1 MNDMISSAESRRLP
15 KPRGPVVL
23 CILDGWG
30 YREERE
36 NNGILLA
43 ETPVWDRLMASCPRA
58 LLNASELHVG
68 LPAGQMG
75 NSEVGHMNLGAGR
88 KVMQELPRIDQ
99 AILDGS
105 LGQNPELA
113 KFAASLKQSGGA
125 CHLLGLVSPGG
136 VHSHQDHMV
145 ALAKLLAAQGVTV
158 KIHAILDGRDTPPKS
173 ALGYM
178 KKFLADLG
186 DAATIATVSGRFFA
200 MDRDKR
206 WDRVEQAYAVAVDGK
221 GAAAK
226 SALAAIEAA
235 YERDETDEFVAP
247 SAIAGYAGMQDGDGV
262 LMANF
267 RADRARELLTA
278 LLDPAFDGFARGR
291 TIRFGAVLG
300 MVEYSTALAKF
311 MPSLFTSAALENVLG
326 AVLAKA
332 GMRQLRIAET
342 EKYAHVTF
350 FLNGGVEQ
358 EFPGETRILVPSP
371 KVKTYDMQPE
381 MSAPELTDKLVAAIG
396 SGDFDLIVVN
406 YANGDMVGHTGN
418 LQAAIQAAQTID
430 ASLGRL
436 EAAVQQAGGVMLVTA
451 DHGNIEMMQ
460 DPDTHEAHTAHTLN
474 LVPAILVNGPKEA
487 VGLKDGILADVAP
500 TLLQLLGLPQP
511 GEMTGR
517 SLLALKAP
525 SGTAPD
531 GTTKAEA
538 RATA

>member
-1 MNDMISSAESRRLP
+1 MNEMTHSPDSRRLP
-15 KPRGPVVL
+15 KPSGPVVL

-43 ETPVWDRLMASCPRA
+43 DTPVWDRLMTSCPRS

-68 LPAGQMG
+68 LPVGQMG

-88 KVMQELPRIDQ
+88 KVMQDLPRIDQ
-99 AILDGS
+99 AIADGA
-105 LGQNPELA
+105 LAQNPELA
-113 KFAASLKQSGGA
+113 AFVAAMKNSGGA

-136 VHSHQDHMV
+136 VHAHQDHMV
-145 ALAKLLAAQGVTV
+145 ALAKLLAAEGVAV
-158 KIHAILDGRDTPPKS
+158 KIHAFLDGRDTPPKS

-206 WDRVEQAYAVAVDGK
+206 WDRVEQAYAVIVDGK
-221 GAAAK
+221 GEAAESAAA
-226 SALAAIEAA
+226 AIGAA
-235 YERDETDEFVAP
+235 YARGETDEFVAP
-247 SAIAGYAGMQDGDGV
+247 SAIAGYAGMRDGDGV

-278 LLDPAFDGFARGR
+278 LLDPGFDGFQRRR
-291 TIRFGAVLG
+291 TVGFGAALG

-311 MPSLFTSAALENVLG
+311 MPCLFASAALDNVLG
-326 AVLAKA
+326 AVVAKA

-350 FLNGGVEQ
+350 FLNGGVET
-358 EFPGETRILVPSP
+358 EFSGETRILVPSP
-371 KVKTYDMQPE
+371 KVKTYDLQPE

-418 LQAAIQAAQTID
+418 LPAAIQAAQAVD
-430 ASLGRL
+430 ASLGQL
-436 EAAVQQAGGVMLVTA
+436 ERAVKQAGGVMLVTA

-474 LVPAILVNGPKEA
+474 LVPAILVSGPPD
-487 VGLKDGILADVAP
+487 VIGLKAGVLADVAP

-511 GEMTGR
+511 REMTGR
-517 SLLALKAP
+517 SLLTLKASP
-525 SGTAPD
+525 GTP
-531 GTTKAEA
+531 KAEA

>member
-145 ALAKLLAAQGVTV
+145 ALAQPLAAQGVTV

>member
-158 KIHAILDGRDTPPKS
+158 KIHAFLDGRDTPPKS

-206 WDRVEQAYAVAVDGK
+206 WDRVEQAYDVAVDGK

-300 MVEYSTALAKF
+300 MVEYSSSLAKF
-311 MPSLFTSAALENVLG
+311 MPCLFTSAALENVLG

>member
-1 MNDMISSAESRRLP
+1 MNDMILSTDSRRLP

-43 ETPVWDRLMASCPRA
+43 DTPVWDRLMASCPRS

-105 LGQNPELA
+105 LAQNPELA
-113 KFAASLKQSGGA
+113 RFVAALKNSGGA
-125 CHLLGLVSPGG
+125 CHVLGLVSPGG

-158 KIHAILDGRDTPPKS
+158 KIHAFLDGRDTPPKS
-173 ALGYM
+173 ALGYLR
-178 KKFLADLG
+178 KFLADLG
-186 DAATIATVSGRFFA
+186 DAATIASVSGRFFA

-206 WDRVEQAYAVAVDGK
+206 WDRVEQAYAVMVDGK
-221 GAAAK
+221 GNAAET
-226 SALAAIEAA
+226 ALAAVEAA
-235 YERDETDEFVAP
+235 YARDETDEFVAP

-278 LLDPAFDGFARGR
+278 LLDPGFDGFPRGR

-326 AVLAKA
+326 AVVAKA

-371 KVKTYDMQPE
+371 KVKTYDLQPE
-381 MSAPELTDKLVAAIG
+381 MSAPELTGKLVAAIG

-418 LQAAIQAAQTID
+418 LKAAIQAAETID
-430 ASLGRL
+430 ASLGQL
-436 EAAVQQAGGVMLVTA
+436 EAAVKQAGGVMLVTA

-474 LVPAILVNGPKEA
+474 LVPAILVNGPQDA
-487 VGLKDGILADVAP
+487 VGLKEGILADVAP

-511 GEMTGR
+511 KEMTGH
-517 SLLALKAP
+517 SLLTLKAP
-525 SGTAPD
+525 SGKASSGTA
-531 GTTKAEA
+531 KAEA

>member
-145 ALAKLLAAQGVTV
+145 ALAKLLAAEGVTV
-158 KIHAILDGRDTPPKS
+158 KIHAFLDGRDTPPKS

-221 GAAAK
+221 GAAAE

-235 YERDETDEFVAP
+235 YERDETDEFVSP

-311 MPSLFTSAALENVLG
+311 MPCLFTSAALENVLG

-350 FLNGGVEQ
+350 FLNGGVET
-358 EFPGETRILVPSP
+358 EFPGESRILVPSP
-371 KVKTYDMQPE
+371 KVKTYDLQPE

-474 LVPAILVNGPKEA
+474 LVPAILVNGPEDA
-487 VGLKDGILADVAP
+487 IGLKDGILADVAP

-511 GEMTGR
+511 EEMTGR

-525 SGTAPD
+525 SGMAPD

>member
-158 KIHAILDGRDTPPKS
+158 KIHAFLDGRDTPPKS

-221 GAAAK
+221 GAAAQ

-300 MVEYSTALAKF
+300 MVEYSSALAKF
-311 MPSLFTSAALENVLG
+311 MPCLFTSAALEDVLG

-474 LVPAILVNGPKEA
+474 LVPAILVNGPEDA
-487 VGLKDGILADVAP
+487 IGLKDGILADVAP

-517 SLLALKAP
+517 SLLTLKAP
-525 SGTAPD
+525 SGAARD

>member
-105 LGQNPELA
+105 LAKNPELA

-136 VHSHQDHMV
+136 VHSHRDHMV

-158 KIHAILDGRDTPPKS
+158 KIHAFLDGRDTPPKS

-206 WDRVEQAYAVAVDGK
+206 WDRVEQAYDVAVDGK

-300 MVEYSTALAKF
+300 MVEYSSALAKF
-311 MPSLFTSAALENVLG
+311 MPCLFTSAALENVLG

-517 SLLALKAP
+517 SLLTLKAA
-525 SGTAPD
+525 SGMAPD

>member
-1 MNDMISSAESRRLP
+1 M
-15 KPRGPVVL
+15 
-23 CILDGWG
+23 
-30 YREERE
+30 
-36 NNGILLA
+36 
-43 ETPVWDRLMASCPRA
+43 
-58 LLNASELHVG
+58 HVG

-158 KIHAILDGRDTPPKS
+158 KIHAFLDGRDTPPKS

>member
-1 MNDMISSAESRRLP
+1 
-15 KPRGPVVL
+15 
-23 CILDGWG
+23 
-30 YREERE
+30 
-36 NNGILLA
+36 
-43 ETPVWDRLMASCPRA
+43 
-58 LLNASELHVG
+58 
-68 LPAGQMG
+68 
-75 NSEVGHMNLGAGR
+75 
-88 KVMQELPRIDQ
+88 
-99 AILDGS
+99 
-105 LGQNPELA
+105 
-113 KFAASLKQSGGA
+113 
-125 CHLLGLVSPGG
+125 
-136 VHSHQDHMV
+136 
-145 ALAKLLAAQGVTV
+145 
-158 KIHAILDGRDTPPKS
+158 
-173 ALGYM
+173 M

-221 GAAAK
+221 GAAAE

-235 YERDETDEFVAP
+235 YERDETDEFVSP

-311 MPSLFTSAALENVLG
+311 MPCLFTSAALENVLG

-350 FLNGGVEQ
+350 FLNGGVET
-358 EFPGETRILVPSP
+358 EFPGESRILVPSP
-371 KVKTYDMQPE
+371 KVKTYDLQPE

-474 LVPAILVNGPKEA
+474 LVPAILVNGPEDA
-487 VGLKDGILADVAP
+487 IGLKDGILADVAP

-511 GEMTGR
+511 EEMTGR

-525 SGTAPD
+525 SGMAPD

>member
-1 MNDMISSAESRRLP
+1 MNDMTHSPDSRRLP

-43 ETPVWDRLMASCPRA
+43 KTPVWDRLMASCPRS

-68 LPAGQMG
+68 LPSGQMG

-99 AILDGS
+99 AIADGS
-105 LGQNPELA
+105 LAKNPELA
-113 KFAASLKQSGGA
+113 KFIASLKQSGGA

-145 ALAKLLAAQGVTV
+145 ALAKLLAAEGVAV
-158 KIHAILDGRDTPPKS
+158 KIHAFLDGRDTPPKS

-178 KKFLADLG
+178 EKFLADLD

-206 WDRVEQAYAVAVDGK
+206 WDRVEQAYEVTVDGK
-221 GAAAK
+221 GNAADN
-226 SALAAIEAA
+226 ALAAIKAA
-235 YERDETDEFVAP
+235 DERDETDEFVAP
-247 SAIAGYAGMQDGDGV
+247 TSIAGYAGMRDGDGV

-278 LLDPAFDGFARGR
+278 LLDPAFDGFSRARVPQL
-291 TIRFGAVLG
+291 GAVLG
-300 MVEYSTALAKF
+300 MVEYSSALAKF
-311 MPSLFTSAALENVLG
+311 MLCLFAPGTLENVLG
-326 AVLAKA
+326 AVVSDA
-332 GMRQLRIAET
+332 GLRQLRIAET

-350 FLNGGVEQ
+350 FLNGGVET
-358 EFPGETRILVPSP
+358 EFPGESRILVPSP
-371 KVKTYDMQPE
+371 KVKTYDLQPE

-418 LQAAIQAAQTID
+418 LEAAIKAAQTVD

-436 EAAVQQAGGVMLVTA
+436 ETAIQQAGGVMLVTA

-511 GEMTGR
+511 EEMTGR
-517 SLLALKAP
+517 SLLTLTASSKGAAKAE
-525 SGTAPD
+525 
-531 GTTKAEA
+531 AEA

>member
-99 AILDGS
+99 AIADGS
-105 LGQNPELA
+105 LAKNPELA
-113 KFAASLKQSGGA
+113 KFAASLKKSGGT

-158 KIHAILDGRDTPPKS
+158 KIHAFLDGRDTPPKS

-206 WDRVEQAYAVAVDGK
+206 WDRVEQAYDVAVDGK
-221 GAAAK
+221 GAAAE

-235 YERDETDEFVAP
+235 YERDETDEFVSP

-300 MVEYSTALAKF
+300 MVEYSSSLAKF
-311 MPSLFTSAALENVLG
+311 MPCLFTSAALENVLG

-350 FLNGGVEQ
+350 FLNGGVET
-358 EFPGETRILVPSP
+358 EFPGESRILVPSP
-371 KVKTYDMQPE
+371 KVKTYDLQPE

-474 LVPAILVNGPKEA
+474 LVPAILVNGPEDA
-487 VGLKDGILADVAP
+487 IGLKDGILADVAP

-511 GEMTGR
+511 EEMTGR

-525 SGTAPD
+525 SGMAPD

>member
-105 LGQNPELA
+105 LAKNPELA

-136 VHSHQDHMV
+136 VHSHQNHMV

-158 KIHAILDGRDTPPKS
+158 KIHAFLDGRDTPPKS

-221 GAAAK
+221 GEAAE

-267 RADRARELLTA
+267 RADRAREVLTA
-278 LLDPAFDGFARGR
+278 LLDPAFDGFLRGR

-474 LVPAILVNGPKEA
+474 LVPAILVNGPKDA
-487 VGLKDGILADVAP
+487 IGLKDGILADVAP

-517 SLLALKAP
+517 SLLALKA
-525 SGTAPD
+525 SSDKAPD

>member
-1 MNDMISSAESRRLP
+1 
-15 KPRGPVVL
+15 
-23 CILDGWG
+23 
-30 YREERE
+30 
-36 NNGILLA
+36 
-43 ETPVWDRLMASCPRA
+43 
-58 LLNASELHVG
+58 
-68 LPAGQMG
+68 
-75 NSEVGHMNLGAGR
+75 MNLGAGR

-105 LGQNPELA
+105 LAKNPELA

-158 KIHAILDGRDTPPKS
+158 KIHAFLDGRDTPPKS

-221 GAAAK
+221 GAAAQ

-247 SAIAGYAGMQDGDGV
+247 TAIAGYAGMQDGDGV

-278 LLDPAFDGFARGR
+278 LLDPAFDGFPRGR

-517 SLLALKAP
+517 SLLTLKAA